1 MESEVDPKVLAV
13 IEEGRL
19 SGPRLSPVDILSKMG
34 VPDARTKPFDSA
46 WLATGEGVVATIW
59 GEYVSVGATGRW
71 FYVESLNTDVRA
83 DGGDR
88 NASQVQRATQR
99 LTLLKR
105 TLDAGQGFRAVLQ
118 TNRMAIVEAESN
130 KNAKISTR
138 VRDDQE
144 WHVATW
150 SPELQIAV
158 LVRGP
163 RDWQPSADELKA
175 ARRSHAPAG
184 RAADAAGGSATTP
197 AAGDQDVDGAAKSYV
212 VRHFSSYGYQA
223 EDVSSQ
229 GLGYDVEVKDKKGA
243 LLLRVCVRGA
253 SVGTP
258 TRDLS
263 AQEHASAKGEKLWRL
278 IVVADPLTGAA
289 QHKIYKPT
297 EIQQALPGS

>member
-1 MESEVDPKVLAV
+1 MESEVDSKVLAV
-13 IEEGRL
+13 IEEERL

-34 VPDARTKPFDSA
+34 VLDARNKPFESA
-46 WLATGEGVVATIW
+46 WLATGDSVVATIW
-59 GEYVSVGATGRW
+59 GEYVNVAVNGRW
-71 FYVESLNTDVRA
+71 FYIESLNTQARS
-83 DGGDR
+83 DGGER
-88 NASQVQRATQR
+88 SANQAQRATTR

-105 TLDAGQGFRAVLQ
+105 TFDAGQGFRAVLQ

-175 ARRSHAPAG
+175 ARRSHAPSG
-184 RAADAAGGSATTP
+184 RTTGTSGGDEMQVASESDVDDAAKG
-197 AAGDQDVDGAAKSYV
+197 YV
-212 VRHFSSYGYQA
+212 LRHFTSYGYQA

-243 LLLRVCVRGA
+243 TLLLVCVRGA
-253 SVGTP
+253 SVGIQI
-258 TRDLS
+258 RDLS
-263 AQEHASAKGEKLWRL
+263 AQEHASSKREKLWKL

-289 QHKIYKPT
+289 QHKIYKAT
-297 EIQQALPGS
+297 EIQQVLPGT

>member
-1 MESEVDPKVLAV
+1 MESEVDSKVLAV
-13 IEEGRL
+13 IEEERL

-34 VPDARTKPFDSA
+34 VLDARNKPFESA
-46 WLATGEGVVATIW
+46 WLATGDSVVATIW
-59 GEYVSVGATGRW
+59 GEYVNVGVNGRW
-71 FYVESLNTDVRA
+71 FYIESLNTQARS
-83 DGGDR
+83 DGGER
-88 NASQVQRATQR
+88 SANQAQRATTR

-105 TLDAGQGFRAVLQ
+105 TFDAGQGFRAVLQ

-175 ARRSHAPAG
+175 ARRSHAPSSRTKGTSGGDGMQVASENDVD
-184 RAADAAGGSATTP
+184 DAAKG
-197 AAGDQDVDGAAKSYV
+197 YV
-212 VRHFSSYGYQA
+212 LRHFTSYGYQA

-243 LLLRVCVRGA
+243 TLLLVCVRGA
-253 SVGTP
+253 SVGIQI
-258 TRDLS
+258 RDLS
-263 AQEHASAKGEKLWRL
+263 AQEHASSKREKLWKL

-289 QHKIYKPT
+289 QHKIYKAT
-297 EIQQALPGS
+297 EIQQVLPGT

>member
-1 MESEVDPKVLAV
+1 MESEVDSKVLAV
-13 IEEGRL
+13 IEEERL

-34 VPDARTKPFDSA
+34 VLDARNKPFESA
-46 WLATGEGVVATIW
+46 WLATGDSVVATIW
-59 GEYVSVGATGRW
+59 GEYVNVGVNGRW
-71 FYVESLNTDVRA
+71 FYIESLNTQARS
-83 DGGDR
+83 DGGER
-88 NASQVQRATQR
+88 SANQAQRATTR

-105 TLDAGQGFRAVLQ
+105 TFDAGQGFRAVLQ

-163 RDWQPSADELKA
+163 RDWQPSPDELKA
-175 ARRSHAPAG
+175 ARRSHAPSSRTTGTSGGDEMQVASESDVD
-184 RAADAAGGSATTP
+184 DAAKG
-197 AAGDQDVDGAAKSYV
+197 YV
-212 VRHFSSYGYQA
+212 LRHFTSYGYQA

-243 LLLRVCVRGA
+243 TLLLVCVRGA
-253 SVGTP
+253 SVGIQI
-258 TRDLS
+258 RDLS
-263 AQEHASAKGEKLWRL
+263 AQEHASSKREKLWKL

-289 QHKIYKPT
+289 QHKIYKAT
-297 EIQQALPGS
+297 EIQQVLPGT